1 MTDFDI
7 RKTRK
12 ADRGLNEEYLHG
24 AEFTLRGPAA
34 QAVFEEV
41 YKPQGFTK
49 VGEAE
54 VAEPSVQ
61 VTPPADNKEKK

>member
-7 RKTRK
+7 RKTKK
-12 ADRGLNEEYLHG
+12 ADKGLNEEYLPG

-34 QAVFEEV
+34 QAVFDEV

-49 VGEAE
+49 FDEAE
-54 VAEPSVQ
+54 TPAVTPQ
-61 VTPPADNKEKK
+61 VTPPVEDKEKK